1 MATDQNRTTADD
13 DREDEA
19 APKMVA
25 APEEA
30 LSPREARIMRAAGV
44 LRWGAIL
51 NAVAFAVLLV
61 MAWLAAGGMTILPTL
76 KSALFFR
83 FPGADDQALAFVILL
98 ITVNSAA
105 LLVVMVGL
113 MAREVWGFA
122 AVWLLLIINGA
133 LAFLYGFT
141 PALLTAVPL
150 LIVGGITIRDPRA
163 YRANPVMVKEL
174 RGRMRGMRAFIVLTV
189 YLGLMSAFM
198 AIIYL
203 TFTTFNDN
211 LSSAAAGAAG
221 RLLFMGVVGVEM
233 LLIIFIA
240 PAFTSG
246 AITGERERQTYDLL
260 KTTLL
265 ASPSF
270 VVGKLESALSYVLLL
285 LLAAIPLQSL
295 AFLFGGVSQAEVAI
309 AFVILAV
316 TAITLGTVGLYF
328 SAVAP
333 RTLSASIQT
342 YTVSLVGAFGV
353 PLLLGLIIRVVSR
366 AMGANSPLLDAT
378 LAYAQQIFTSMNP
391 VATALEAQT
400 LLVERQVVGFT
411 TVTLTNGSQVPVVS
425 PWISFTI
432 LYLAVSAVLLVLTVQ
447 QMRKVE
453 A

>member
-1 MATDQNRTTADD
+1 MTAGV
-13 DREDEA
+13 
-19 APKMVA
+19 KMVN

-30 LSPREARIMRAAGV
+30 LSPREARIMRAATV
-44 LRWGAIL
+44 LRWGAMSNGAL
-51 NAVAFAVLLV
+51 LVLL
-61 MAWLAAGGMTILPTL
+61 AILSWMTSTGANLLPTL
-76 KSALFFR
+76 KATLFFR
-83 FPGADDQALAFVILL
+83 FSGADDVALAFVMLL
-98 ITVNSAA
+98 LMINLSAM
-105 LLVVMVGL
+105 LVVMVGL
-113 MAREVWGFA
+113 MAREIWGFV
-122 AVWLLLIINGA
+122 AVWLLVAGNIA
-133 LAFLYGFT
+133 LAVLYGYT
-141 PALLTAVPL
+141 PAVLAAVPALLAG
-150 LIVGGITIRDPRA
+150 IITIQDPRA

-174 RGRMRGMRAFIVLTV
+174 RGRMRGMRAFVVLTV

-198 AIIYL
+198 AIVYL
-203 TFTTFNDN
+203 TFTTFNNN

-270 VVGKLESALSYVLLL
+270 VMGKLESALSYILLL

-295 AFLFGGVSQAEVAI
+295 AFLFGGVSQAEVTI
-309 AFVILAV
+309 AFVILTV
-316 TAITLGTVGLYF
+316 TAITLGTIGLYF

-342 YTVSLVGAFGV
+342 YTVSLVGAFGF
-353 PLLLGLIIRVVSR
+353 PLLMNLIVR
-366 AMGANSPLLDAT
+366 LLDRSFGASSAT
-378 LAYAQQIFTSMNP
+378 VDAMLAYLRQIFTSLNP
-391 VATALEAQT
+391 VATAIEAQT
-400 LLVERQVVGFT
+400 LLVERQVIGFT
-411 TVTLTNGSQVPVVS
+411 TVTLNNGSQVPVVS
-425 PWISFTI
+425 PWVSFTI
-432 LYLAVSAVLLVLTVQ
+432 IYLVISAVMLVLTVQ